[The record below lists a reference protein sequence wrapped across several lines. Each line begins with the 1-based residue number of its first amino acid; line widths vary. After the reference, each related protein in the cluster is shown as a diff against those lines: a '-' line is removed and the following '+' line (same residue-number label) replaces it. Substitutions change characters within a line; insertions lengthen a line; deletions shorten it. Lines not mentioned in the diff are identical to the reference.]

1 MIETDLLRA
10 ELERLFEL
18 EELLHLSRDLLGF
31 EPDGLGGTSAKASFA
46 GALAAHCEAEDA
58 VEALCDAVLALR
70 PNASV
75 DLVELRTSGVRK
87 DEPLALGST
96 FGSFV
101 IARELGEGRSA
112 IAYAA
117 TRNGQEFRLRVLRHE
132 AARDRRGLHRF
143 LTINRLVAEIEHEFL
158 PRRIEAGSVDGRYY
172 VAHELLD
179 GETLAARVARTGP
192 VHISDARPL
201 LRAVLEAL
209 SALHERR
216 IAHGDLRLENVVAL
230 RTVDGALRVVL
241 LDAGSDRLRAR
252 PRVLN
257 GRNELFSTAASPKT
271 AAPEQIRG
279 VGSDPKSD
287 VYSFGA
293 MAFELLTGK
302 APFGEGSALES
313 AFGHLTREPP
323 RASSVAPRG
332 FVPPD
337 MDDLLVKLLDK
348 DPAGR
353 PRDAQAVLT
362 LLDVSQYAPSILP
375 PMSADEVDGLVE
387 RLKTEP
393 ANESCAMQL
402 ESAAEGAPERIATA
416 FVEASAAVPAEQVET
431 KKALLF
437 RAGRILSGRRE
448 TLGRAEDIYKDLV
461 SLDADDRVAFGSLQ
475 DVRRR
480 LGKFE
485 ELVEMLLERSERV
498 ESRTE
503 RARMLAEIGRIY
515 AQETHDMDQALVAF
529 TQAFCEDPS
538 QTNIASEIERLAGSR
553 SEAWNDVLGS
563 MTEAAQGEAVPQ
575 ETKIALWVTA
585 ARFYESKLKRPD
597 LALPCLQ
604 AVIAVDPANDAALD
618 GMTKIYRKAQ
628 QWTELGH
635 ALVSRADA
643 SASPARARD
652 LRAEAAD
659 ILEMYLGDGA
669 SARAM
674 VEQILS
680 EDPAHVAA
688 NDQLARLCE
697 RAGDHAGVVKVLE
710 RRAASLRGDERLRVL
725 CRIAELHELNL
736 NDDTGAQKRYEAVL
750 DADPKNIDAL
760 RGLDRLFSKAGRFQ
774 DLLLNLNQQIEAAA
788 TPRQKI
794 ALWERAAAIHEEEF
808 LNHEKAAY
816 ALEQVLAVDPS
827 HESAITGLVRHYK
840 ALQRWEDVAA
850 FLERQAKLLTEAPR
864 RLAVLLQHG
873 KVLIEHLASP
883 DRALKAFEAALEI
896 DPQHPQALEAVA
908 RMRESAGDAD
918 AALSAID
925 ALASKATNPEVKA
938 EQHLRAAKL
947 LEARGD
953 RDAAIERYKQALDAN
968 PADRAA
974 AAALRDGYVARGDVN
989 AAVQLLERELEGTEG
1004 DRAKAK
1010 IAGQIAIL
1018 YRQKLRDDRRA
1029 EEAAKRANKLDP
1041 TNLEALVI
1049 LGDLAFEAKRYLEAS
1064 KHYEVIAGRAESLEK
1079 PEATRLLVRYV
1090 DALAQSGSTE
1100 QALAPMDTLFRLAPD
1115 DPEALERVA
1124 QVTYEHGSPVRSA
1137 ELYGTFISRF
1147 GTSLSSERRYTAQYR
1162 RGEALLRSG
1171 DLKGS
1176 VQPLEEAADIDSQ
1189 STEALSALAQAY
1201 TGLERWEDTVRVKT
1215 RHLDIAE
1222 GDARVQLLIDIGDI
1236 ASQRL
1241 NDRTQAAKSFV
1252 AALDEHPDDRRLLTK
1267 LMQLYSEEKDWNK
1280 LVDVVLRLADFVEDP
1295 KQRVKYLH
1303 TAAIVTARQIG
1314 DFDRAID
1321 FYDQVLFLDP
1331 TFDRALSEAI
1341 ELRADRNDH
1350 SGVEALL
1357 QRQLETATKSDNHAA
1372 MLAAFSALG
1381 ELYEHKLG
1389 APDKAIDAYEAAQT
1403 LDPENRERAE
1413 KLSALYATD
1422 PSRYLDKAVATQA
1435 LLLKQNPFRHESYKT
1450 LRRLYTETR
1459 HADAAWCLCQALT
1472 VLKLAEPDEERFF
1485 KRMRTET
1492 AAPAQAVLGGDDWL
1506 TGLMHGDADPLLTAV
1521 FALIEPAV
1529 IAKRCQSFEEL
1540 GFDPRQAIDVTTH
1553 PAPVC
1558 QNLYYAGGVLGIP
1571 LPPIFESPSDPG
1583 GVAFLFA
1590 REPSLTV
1597 GATGLRHDVPLRPA
1611 AFIAGRQLAY
1621 LRPGSYIR
1629 HVLAS
1634 GTALKSWL
1642 FAAIKLTA
1650 PHFPVANELAGAV
1663 AEAMQALDAGIQGQA
1678 RDQLTRVVA
1687 KLLQSGTALDL
1698 KRWVAGVDLTAD
1710 RAGFLLAHDLETAVA
1725 VIRASD
1731 DASSAVATQDR
1742 VQELVL
1748 FSVSEAYFQLRTHL
1762 GISVDS

>member
-1 MIETDLLRA
+1 MIEKDLLRA

-18 EELLHLSRDLLGF
+18 EELLHLSKNLLGF
-31 EPDGLGGTSAKASFA
+31 EPDSLGGTETKASFA
-46 GALAAHCEAEDA
+46 GALAAYCEREDA
-58 VEALCDAVLALR
+58 VEALCDAMLALR
-70 PNASV
+70 LDVHP
-75 DLVELRTSGVRK
+75 DLVELRTSGLKK
-87 DEPLALGST
+87 DEPLAVGSS
-96 FGSFV
+96 FGPFV
-101 IARELGEGRSA
+101 VARELGEGRSA
-112 IAYAA
+112 MAYAA
-117 TRNGQEFRLRVLRHE
+117 TRDGREYRLRVLRHE
-132 AARDRRGLHRF
+132 ASRDRRGLHRF
-143 LTINRLVAEIEHEFL
+143 LTLNRLVAEIEHEFL
-158 PRRIEAGSVDGRYY
+158 PRGIEAGRLDDRYY
-172 VAHELLD
+172 VAHELVD

-192 VHISDARPL
+192 LHITDARPL

-209 SALHERR
+209 GALHERR
-216 IAHGDLRLENVVAL
+216 LAHGDLRLENVVAL
-230 RTVDGALRVVL
+230 RTAEGALRVVL

-279 VGSDPKSD
+279 IGSDPKSD

-302 APFGEGSALES
+302 PPFGENALES

-332 FVPPD
+332 FVPPEI
-337 MDDLLVKLLDK
+337 DDILLKLLDK
-348 DPAGR
+348 EPSARPA
-353 PRDAQAVLT
+353 DAQAVLT
-362 LLDVSQYAPSILP
+362 LLDVAQYAPSILP
-375 PMSADEVDGLVE
+375 PMSADEVEGLVE
-387 RLKTEP
+387 RLKNEP

-402 ESAAEGAPERIATA
+402 ESAAEGAPERIAAA
-416 FVEASAAVPAEQVET
+416 FVEAAAAVPAEQLDT
-431 KKALLF
+431 KKALMF
-437 RAGRILSGRRE
+437 RAGRILSARKE
-448 TLGRAEDIYKDLV
+448 TLGRAEELYKELV
-461 SLDADDRVAFGSLQ
+461 ALDPGDRVAFGSLQ
-475 DVRRR
+475 DARRR

-485 ELVEMLLERSERV
+485 ELVEMLLERSERA
-498 ESRTE
+498 ESKSE
-503 RARMLAEIGRIY
+503 RARLLAEIGRIY
-515 AQETHDMDQALVAF
+515 LHETRDMDQALVAF
-529 TQAFCEDPS
+529 TQAFCEDPG
-538 QTNIASEIERLAGSR
+538 QATIATEIERLAGTR
-553 SEAWNDVLGS
+553 AEAWSDVLGS
-563 MTEAAQGEAVPQ
+563 MTEAAQGEGVPQ
-575 ETKIALWVTA
+575 EVKTALWLTA
-585 ARFYESKLKRPD
+585 ARFYESKLRRPD

-604 AVIAVDPANDAALD
+604 SVIAVDPANDAALD
-618 GMTKIYRKAQ
+618 GMAKIYRKAQ
-628 QWTELGH
+628 QWTELGGI
-635 ALVSRADA
+635 LVSRADA

-659 ILEMYLGDGA
+659 ILETYLGDGA
-669 SARAM
+669 GARAM
-674 VEQILS
+674 VEQILAD
-680 EDPAHVAA
+680 DPLHEQA

-697 RAGDHAGVVKVLE
+697 RSGDHAGLVKVLE
-710 RRAASLRGDERLRVL
+710 RRATALRGDERLRVL
-725 CRIAELHELNL
+725 CRIAELQELNL

-750 DADPKNIDAL
+750 DLDSKNTDAL
-760 RGLDRLFSKAGRFQ
+760 RGLDRLFSKSGRFQ
-774 DLLLNLNQQIEAAA
+774 DLLSNLNRQIEAAA
-788 TPRQKI
+788 TPRQKV
-794 ALWERAAAIHEEEF
+794 ALFERSAAIHEEEF
-808 LNHEKAAY
+808 LNHEKAAE
-816 ALEQVLAVDPS
+816 AREQMLVIDPAS
-827 HESAITGLVRHYK
+827 ESAISGLIRNYK
-840 ALQRWEDVAA
+840 ALGRWEDVAS
-850 FLERQAKLLTEAPR
+850 LLDKQAKLVAEAPR
-864 RLAVLLQHG
+864 RLAVLLQLG
-873 KVLIEHLASP
+873 KVLTEHLASP
-883 DRALKAFEAALEI
+883 DRAIEAYEAAVGI

-908 RMRESAGDAD
+908 RLRESAGDAD

-925 ALASKATNPEVKA
+925 ALASKASTPEAKA
-938 EQHLRAAKL
+938 EHHVRAAKL
-947 LEARGD
+947 LESRGD
-953 RDAAIERYKQALDAN
+953 RDAAIDRYKQALDAN
-968 PADRAA
+968 PNDRTAS
-974 AAALRDGYVARGDVN
+974 AALREGYVARGDVN
-989 AAVQLLERELEGTEG
+989 AAVQLLERELETTEG
-1004 DRAKAK
+1004 ERAKAK
-1010 IAGQIAIL
+1010 IAGQIAML

-1041 TNLEALVI
+1041 TNPEALVI

-1064 KHYEVIAGRAESLEK
+1064 KHYELIAERAEAFEK
-1079 PEATRLLVRYV
+1079 AEATRLLVRYV

-1115 DPEALERVA
+1115 DPAALERVA
-1124 QVTYEHGSPVRSA
+1124 QVTYEHGSPVRAA
-1137 ELYGTFISRF
+1137 ELYGNLLNRF
-1147 GTSLSSERRYTAQYR
+1147 SSALDSERRYTAFFR
-1162 RGEALLRSG
+1162 RGDALLKSG
-1171 DLKGS
+1171 EPKAAIE
-1176 VQPLEEAADIDSQ
+1176 PLEEAADLDSQ

-1201 TGLERWEDTVRVKT
+1201 TALERWEDTVRVKT
-1215 RHLDIAE
+1215 RHLDIASGE
-1222 GDARVQLLIDIGDI
+1222 ERVQLLIDIGDI
-1236 ASQRL
+1236 AAQKL

-1314 DFDRAID
+1314 DVGRALD
-1321 FYDQVLFLDP
+1321 FYDQVLALDP
-1331 TFDRALSEAI
+1331 GFERALSEAI
-1341 ELRADRNDH
+1341 ELRSSQNDH
-1350 SGVEALL
+1350 AGVEALV
-1357 QRQLETATKSDNHAA
+1357 QRQLESATKNDDQPA
-1372 MLAAFSALG
+1372 MLAAFAALG

-1389 APDKAIDAYEAAQT
+1389 WLDKAIDAYEAAQT

-1413 KLSALYATD
+1413 KLSTLYATD
-1422 PSRYLDKAVATQA
+1422 PERYLDKAVATQA
-1435 LLLKQNPFRHESYKT
+1435 VLLKQNPFRHESYKT

-1459 HADAAWCLCQALT
+1459 RADAAWCLCQALT
-1472 VLKLAEPDEERFF
+1472 VLKLAEPDEERFY
-1485 KRMRTET
+1485 KRMRSET
-1492 AAPAQAVLGGDDWL
+1492 AAAAQAVLGDDDWFAM
-1506 TGLMHGDADPLLTAV
+1506 LMHGDADPLLTAV

-1529 IAKRCQSFEEL
+1529 VAKRCQTFEEL
-1540 GFDPRQAIDVTTH
+1540 GFDPRRAIDVTTH

-1583 GVAFLFA
+1583 GLAFVFS
-1590 REPSLTV
+1590 REPSLSV

-1687 KLLQSGTALDL
+1687 KLIQSGTALDL
-1698 KRWVAGVDLTAD
+1698 KRWVGGIDLTAD

-1731 DASSAVATQDR
+1731 ESSSGVSAQDR

-1748 FSVSEAYFQLRTHL
+1748 FSVSEPYFQLRQHL